1 MVQVTT
7 RTRKQRAESAIA
19 HALAR
24 RWQEAA
30 NENRGLLEQDPG
42 DLETANRLGKALT
55 ELGDVKGAI
64 AAYQRALQIDGANPI
79 ARKNLAK
86 LETEPPEA
94 KKGRKAAKAAATG
107 ETIRPDQLI
116 DESGKSA
123 VLNLH
128 KPNSRALK
136 RLSAGDPVQL
146 EPGEHGVHVKSSTR
160 ALLGHLDPRAGQRLR
175 RLIEGGN
182 RYEAAI
188 RAIGDDGVT
197 IAVRESYRDHSL
209 LDEASFLPPSA
220 AERKRSTPRAHTRSS
235 IVQRDTPAASPSDDD
250 SADEPD
256 PWRAR
261 SPDDGD
267 NELEAAGFGETNAD
281 EDPDAADDEDSEDN
295 EDDEGTEPPDG
306 VDDEQSED
314 DEER

>member
-1 MVQVTT
+1 MVQATT
-7 RTRKQRAESAIA
+7 RTRKQRTESAIT

-30 NENRGLLEQDPG
+30 DENRGLIEEQPE
-42 DLETANRLGKALT
+42 DLEAANRLGKALT

-64 AAYQRALQIDGANPI
+64 AAYQRALAIDGANPI

-86 LETEPPEA
+86 LEAEPPEA
-94 KKGRKAAKAAATG
+94 KKGRRAAKAAPAG
-107 ETIRPDQLI
+107 GAIRPDQLI

-136 RLSAGDPVQL
+136 RLSASDPVQL
-146 EPGEHGVHVKSSTR
+146 EPGEHGVNVKSSTR

-182 RYEAAI
+182 RYDAAI
-188 RAIGDDGVT
+188 RSIGDDGVT
-197 IAVRESYRDHSL
+197 VVVRESYRDSSL
-209 LDEASFLPPSA
+209 LDEASFLTPSA
-220 AERKRSTPRAHTRSS
+220 AERKRSTPRAYTRSS
-235 IVQRDTPAASPSDDD
+235 IVKRVAPAAPPSEDD

-256 PWRAR
+256 PWRAQ
-261 SPDDGD
+261 SSDDGD
-267 NELEAAGFGETNAD
+267 NELQAAGFGETD
-281 EDPDAADDEDSEDN
+281 ADDAVDD
-295 EDDEGTEPPDG
+295 EDDEGAEPPDS
-306 VDDEQSED
+306 VDDEESAD